1 MKNLLILLFLISSHN
16 TIGQNSFLTPYKNL
30 PKSINGKIELLA
42 FSPDNKFLAAIDQ
55 TGKLAIWE
63 SESGKVVKLFS
74 VGKSL
79 LLKFRNGGDL
89 IVVNTSG
96 EVKFFESGLFVE
108 AAGFKFSANPTYVSL
123 DPTGQI
129 LLALYKESI
138 EVFDIKALMLQTKI
152 NFTTPVKNPIFIGF
166 DRFGQQLS
174 VIAKL
179 GQVLT
184 WNPTNQRLIRELK
197 LQSGEFVGSR
207 SVLYDASSNYGGD
220 RFIVSMQE
228 AFIPKG
234 GIQSKTQVNNSQFG
248 TGNQFG
254 GGGAGMQLERKNLIV
269 YYDWASGQEVKRIP
283 IRYRADK
290 IVAGAGASNL
300 AYFSNDALS
309 VFLVNY
315 DRGEI
320 MSSIK
325 VTDDP
330 TAIVFSENN
339 ELFAVGTSK
348 GGISLYYVE
357 RNTPAEIKIQL
368 PAIDRSYASEPTGEQ
383 NLKIKGLIEG
393 TERISKISIN
403 GAQAQNDF
411 NGGFEGDVNL
421 EPGKNR
427 VRIIA
432 ETADQKQLVKDFY
445 VTMDPSKSTV
455 KNTTN
460 HMSNGKRVAL
470 IIGNANYQFTNKLN
484 NTLNDAKTME
494 QTLKELGFQVTLVS
508 DGSYEKM
515 KNAVYAFGDQIS
527 DVDISL
533 FYYAGHGLEVDGTN
547 YLVPVDA
554 DIQSALDVKQKALP
568 LTGILRTMEF
578 TNEEGLNMI
587 ILDACRNNPFP
598 TGKRGGS
605 GLAKVNAP
613 SGTLIA
619 YATDPGS
626 TASDGTGANG
636 LYTGVLSQQLKVSQ
650 RIEDIFMNTRN
661 KVEELSKGSQR
672 PWEELRLKGVFYLK

>member
-1 MKNLLILLFLISSHN
+1 MRTFQILLFAIIAINAS
-16 TIGQNSFLTPYKNL
+16 GQNSFLSAYKNL
-30 PKSINGKIELLA
+30 PKASTAKIEQIA
-42 FSPDNKFLAAIDQ
+42 FSTDNKFLAAVDHS
-55 TGKLAIWE
+55 GKLAIWE
-63 SESGKVVKLFS
+63 IESGKLLKQITI
-74 VGKSL
+74 GKSL
-79 LLKFRNGGDL
+79 LLTFRETGDL

-96 EVKFFESGLFVE
+96 EVKIYESNLE
-108 AAGFKFSANPTYVSL
+108 EKTNFKFSSSPSHISL
-123 DPTGQI
+123 DPTGQS

-138 EVFDIKALMLQTKI
+138 EIFDLKAMMLQTKI
-152 NFTTPVKNPIFIGF
+152 NFTTPIKNPIFIGF

-197 LQSGEFVGSR
+197 LQSGEFAGSR

-234 GIQSKTQVNNSQFG
+234 GFQNSNQVNNTQFS

-254 GGGAGMQLERKNLIV
+254 GGGAGTQLERKNLIV
-269 YYDWASGQEVKRIP
+269 YYDWASGQELKRIP
-283 IRYRADK
+283 IRYRADR
-290 IVAGAGASNL
+290 IVAGAGSSNI

-309 VFLVNY
+309 VFLVSY

-325 VTDDP
+325 ITDDP
-330 TAIVFSENN
+330 TAIGFSTNN

-348 GGISLYYVE
+348 GAISLYYVE

-368 PAIDRSYASEPTGEQ
+368 PAVDRSYASEPTGEQ

-403 GAQAQNDF
+403 GAQAENDF
-411 NGGFEGDVNL
+411 QGGFEGEVPL
-421 EPGKNR
+421 EAGKNR
-427 VRIIA
+427 VRIVA
-432 ETADQKQLVKDFY
+432 ETSEQKQLVKDFY
-445 VTMDPSKSTV
+445 VTMDPAKSAV
-455 KNTTN
+455 KNTTK
-460 HMSNGKRVAL
+460 HTSSGKRVAL
-470 IIGNANYQFTNKLN
+470 IIGNANYQYSNKLN

-547 YLVPVDA
+547 YLIPVDA
-554 DIQSALDVKQKALP
+554 DIQSALDIKQKALP

-636 LYTGVLSQQLKVSQ
+636 LYTGVLTQQLKVSQ

>member
-1 MKNLLILLFLISSHN
+1 MRKFQILFLLIASYN
-16 TIGQNSFLTPYKNL
+16 AIGQTSFLTPYKNL
-30 PKSINGKIELLA
+30 PKAITGKIELIA
-42 FSPDNKFLAAIDQ
+42 FSLDNKFLAAIDHS
-55 TGKLAIWE
+55 GKLAIWE
-63 SESGKVVKLFS
+63 IESGKVVKQFS

-79 LLKFRNGGDL
+79 LLKFRETGEL
-89 IVVNTSG
+89 IVANNSG
-96 EVKFFESGLFVE
+96 EVKLFESGLFTE
-108 AAGFKFSANPTYVSL
+108 KTSFKFSSSPSNVTL
-123 DPTGQI
+123 DPTGLI
-129 LLALYKESI
+129 LLALGKEGI
-138 EVFDIKALMLQTKI
+138 EIFDLKAQMLQTKI
-152 NFTTPVKNPIFIGF
+152 NFTTQVKNPIFMGY

-179 GQVLT
+179 GQVIT
-184 WNPTNQRLIRELK
+184 WNPSNQRFIRELK
-197 LQSGEFVGSR
+197 LQSGEFVDSR

-220 RFIVSMQE
+220 RFMVSMQE
-228 AFIPKG
+228 VFIPKG
-234 GIQSKTQVNNSQFG
+234 GVQQKNPVNGSQVG
-248 TGNQFG
+248 T
-254 GGGAGMQLERKNLIV
+254 GMQLERKNLLV
-269 YYDWASGQEVKRIP
+269 YYDWVSGQEVKRIP
-283 IRYRADK
+283 VRYRPDK
-290 IVAGAGASNL
+290 IVAGGGASNL

-325 VTDDP
+325 VTEDP
-330 TAIVFSENN
+330 TSIAFSDDN
-339 ELFAVGTSK
+339 EFFAVGSSK
-348 GGISLYYVE
+348 STISLYYVE

-368 PAIDRSYASEPTGEQ
+368 PSVDRSYASEPTGEQ

-393 TERISKISIN
+393 TERVSKISIN
-403 GAQAQNDF
+403 GEQAQNDF
-411 NGGFEGDVNL
+411 KGGFEGEVPL
-421 EPGKNR
+421 EAGKNR
-427 VRIIA
+427 VRIVA

-445 VTMDPSKSTV
+445 VTMDPSKSIV
-455 KNTTN
+455 KNTTK
-460 HMSNGKRVAL
+460 HTSSGKRVAL
-470 IIGNANYQFTNKLN
+470 IIGNANYQFSNKLN

-547 YLVPVDA
+547 YLIPVDA

-578 TNEEGLNMI
+578 TNEEGLNMV

>member
-1 MKNLLILLFLISSHN
+1 MRTALNLLFLLACYSVL
-16 TIGQNSFLTPYKNL
+16 GQNSFLTPYKSL
-30 PKSINGKIELLA
+30 PKAISGKIERIA
-42 FSPDNKFLAAIDQ
+42 FSPDNKFIAAVDHS
-55 TGKLAIWE
+55 GKLAIWE
-63 SESGKVVKLFS
+63 IETVKVIKQFS
-74 VGKSL
+74 VGKAL
-79 LLKFRNGGDL
+79 LLKFSEIGDL
-89 IVVNTSG
+89 IVANNSG
-96 EVKFFESGLFVE
+96 EVQIFESSLFRE
-108 AAGFKFSANPTYVSL
+108 KTSFKFSSSPSNVTL
-123 DPTGQI
+123 DPTGLI
-129 LLALYKESI
+129 LLALGKEGI
-138 EVFDIKALMLQTKI
+138 EIFDLKAQMMQTKI
-152 NFTTPVKNPIFIGF
+152 TFTTQIKNPIFMGF

-179 GQVLT
+179 GQVIT

-207 SVLYDASSNYGGD
+207 SVLYDASSNFGGD

-228 AFIPKG
+228 VFIPKG
-234 GIQSKTQVNNSQFG
+234 GIQQKTQVNSTQFG

-254 GGGAGMQLERKNLIV
+254 GGSTGMQLERKNLLV
-269 YYDWASGQEVKRIP
+269 YYDWVTGQELKRIP
-283 IRYRADK
+283 VRYRPDK
-290 IVAGAGASNL
+290 IAAGGGASNL

-309 VFLVNY
+309 IFLVNY

-325 VTDDP
+325 ITEDP
-330 TAIVFSENN
+330 TAIVFSDNN

-348 GGISLYYVE
+348 STINLYYVE

-411 NGGFEGDVNL
+411 NGGFEGEVNL
-421 EPGKNR
+421 EAGKNR
-427 VRIIA
+427 VRIVA
-432 ETADQKQLVKDFY
+432 ETSEQKQLVKDFY
-445 VTMDPSKSTV
+445 ITMDSSKSTV
-455 KNTTN
+455 KNSSKHTST
-460 HMSNGKRVAL
+460 GKRVAL
-470 IIGNANYQFTNKLN
+470 VIGNANYQYSNKLN
-484 NTLNDAKTME
+484 NTLNDAKTIE
-494 QTLKELGFQVTLVS
+494 QTLKELGFEVTLIT
-508 DGSYEKM
+508 DGTYEKM

-547 YLVPVDA
+547 YLIPVDA

>member
-1 MKNLLILLFLISSHN
+1 MKKITTLLFVFCSICLVDQHVLFA
-16 TIGQNSFLTPYKNL
+16 QRLYLTPYQKL
-30 PKSINGKIELLA
+30 SR
-42 FSPDNKFLAAIDQ
+42 FSTSKVAQLSFSSDNKFLAAAD
-55 TGKLAIWE
+55 A
-63 SESGKVVKLFS
+63 SGKIAVWEIESNKL
-74 VGKSL
+74 VMQWDAGKMLFLKHTPANELVIVTAKGEIKSFTPATYSEKSTASL
-79 LLKFRNGGDL
+79 SSSPIL
-89 IVVNTSG
+89 
-96 EVKFFESGLFVE
+96 
-108 AAGFKFSANPTYVSL
+108 VSI
-123 DPTGQI
+123 DPTGQN
-129 LLALYKESI
+129 LLALVKDGI
-138 EVFDIKALMLQTKI
+138 EIFDLKASMFQTKI
-152 NFTTPVKNPIFIGF
+152 LFTTPVEDPKFIGF

-174 VIAKL
+174 LITEL

-184 WNPTNQRLIRELK
+184 WNPANQRLVRELK
-197 LQSGEFVGSR
+197 LQSGEYSGSR
-207 SVLYDASSNYGGD
+207 SVIHTASNNFGGD
-220 RFIVSMQE
+220 RFVIGLQE
-228 AFIPKG
+228 IFRPKG
-234 GIQSKTQVNNSQFG
+234 GAQASSL
-248 TGNQFG
+248 
-254 GGGAGMQLERKNLIV
+254 LERKNLLV
-269 YYDWASGQEVKRIP
+269 YYDWATGQEIKRIP
-283 IRYRADK
+283 VRYRVDQMAQ
-290 IVAGAGASNL
+290 GPGASNL
-300 AYFSNDALS
+300 AYFSTDALS
-309 VFLVNY
+309 IFLVNY
-315 DRGEI
+315 DGGEI
-320 MSSIK
+320 TSTVK
-325 VTDDP
+325 VKELP
-330 TAIVFSENN
+330 NKIAFSENS
-339 ELFAVGTSK
+339 ELFAVGNIK
-348 GGISLYYVE
+348 GEVDLYYVE

-368 PAIDRSYASEPTGEQ
+368 PAIDRSFASAPTGEQ
-383 NLKIKGLIEG
+383 NLKIKGVIEG

-403 GAQAQNDF
+403 GTLAQNDF
-411 NGGFEGDVNL
+411 NGGFEGDVAL

-427 VRIIA
+427 IRVLA
-432 ETADQKQLVKDFY
+432 ETSEQKQIVKDFY
-445 VTMDPSKSTV
+445 VTHDPSKATANRSTPH
-455 KNTTN
+455 T
-460 HMSNGKRVAL
+460 SNGKRVAL
-470 IIGNANYQFTNKLN
+470 IIGNANYQFSNKLN

-568 LTGILRTMEF
+568 LTGVLRTMEF